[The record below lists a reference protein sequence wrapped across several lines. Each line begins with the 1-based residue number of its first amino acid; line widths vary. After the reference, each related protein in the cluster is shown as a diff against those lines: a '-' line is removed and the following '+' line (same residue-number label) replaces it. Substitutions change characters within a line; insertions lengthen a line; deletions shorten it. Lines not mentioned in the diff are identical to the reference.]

1 MKIIVT
7 SLVLVGAGSLAVNAE
22 PHKKM
27 ITPSIIEKVD
37 EVDKFNKQ
45 PGNNFIVLPTAECVN
60 ENFESLEQSIKVCVG
75 NNKTWLKAI

>member
-45 PGNNFIVLPTAECVN
+45 PGNNFIVLPTAECTN
-60 ENFESLEQSIKVCVG
+60 ENFESLEESIKVCVD